1 MSRHFNYPVNLI
13 KQPEGG
19 YVVTFPDFSEAITQ
33 GDTVDDALQ
42 EASDCLEEAVANRMA
57 MKLDIPN
64 PKRTKKKSRFVGL
77 HATLAAK
84 AALYIT
90 MNKNKVSKVALAK
103 KLKCDEKEVR
113 RLLDPHYHSKF
124 PKIEHA
130 LHVLGLKLDI
140 RILRRKSES

>member
-1 MSRHFNYPVNLI
+1 MSRHFNYPVDLT

-19 YVVTFPDFSEAITQ
+19 YLVTFPDFSEAITQ

-42 EASDCLEEAVANRMA
+42 EASDCLEEAVANRMT
-57 MKLDIPN
+57 MKLSIPN
-64 PKRTKKKSRFVGL
+64 PRKTKKKSHIVSL

-84 AALYIT
+84 AALYIA

-113 RLLDPHYHSKF
+113 RLLDPHYNSKF

-130 LHVLGLKLDI
+130 LHALGLKLDI
-140 RILRRKSES
+140 GVLRR

>member
-64 PKRTKKKSRFVGL
+64 PKRTKKKKPFCRLTRYACCKSSFV
-77 HATLAAK
+77 
-84 AALYIT
+84 YY
-90 MNKNKVSKVALAK
+90 N
-103 KLKCDEKEVR
+103 E
-113 RLLDPHYHSKF
+113 
-124 PKIEHA
+124 
-130 LHVLGLKLDI
+130 
-140 RILRRKSES
+140 